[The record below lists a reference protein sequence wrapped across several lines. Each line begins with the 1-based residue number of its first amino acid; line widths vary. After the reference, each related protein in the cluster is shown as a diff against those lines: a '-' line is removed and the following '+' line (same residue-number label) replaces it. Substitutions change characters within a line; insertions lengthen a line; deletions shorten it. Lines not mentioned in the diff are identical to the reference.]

1 MAGRESKLVAAK
13 TEVIQHCALP
23 QLSCK
28 AHWPARSAPS
38 PCRKRRPS
46 PRELW
51 VSRSLAVREEK
62 ACVQPAG
69 HSSRGWTLHDEQ
81 RCP

>member
-38 PCRKRRPS
+38 LQK
-46 PRELW
+46 
-51 VSRSLAVREEK
+51 EK
-62 ACVQPAG
+62 AF
-69 HSSRGWTLHDEQ
+69 SSRTAKDLRWTLHNTTSSALPLVRPAFYQ
-81 RCP
+81 AKI